1 MLLGLVIALS
11 VIWIA
16 LIVGDIVV
24 RHYRYAQSTKITM
37 LGFIIGAAQLVMG
50 FITWALFCSFLAYYI
65 IMNMELV

>member
-50 FITWALFCSFLAYYI
+50 FITLALSSALFSRTTL
-65 IMNMELV
+65 